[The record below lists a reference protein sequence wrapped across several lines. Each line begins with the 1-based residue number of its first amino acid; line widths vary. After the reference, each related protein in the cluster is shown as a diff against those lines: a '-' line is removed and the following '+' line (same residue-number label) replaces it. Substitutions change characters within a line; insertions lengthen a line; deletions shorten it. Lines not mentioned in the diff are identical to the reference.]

1 MGITVD
7 NLDIT
12 IDDGDLVIT
21 GSAYENDKK
30 AIEDKFSEDLFNG
43 IVGTSVN
50 LQVKEGSTVGWENYP
65 CVTDSGVIPEQYFDD
80 NYYGNTSKY
89 SIKLADNTTG
99 VFFQDGTYTV
109 GESQEKKNYKCDG
122 NNIVDKGNNTV
133 LFKSQSQNTT
143 DDASKTGGNT
153 SGGNTTG
160 GKTGGSAG
168 GGSSASSASAA
179 TPAFSAPQQAQ
190 VPNIGASVVSS
201 EGRIGQIVS
210 SAATEQG
217 ARPIQTYVVGSQVST
232 QQQLDRR
239 VSLSARMG
247 G

>member
-30 AIEDKFSEDLFNG
+30 QIEDKFLSEDLFNG
-43 IVGTSVN
+43 IVGTRIN

-80 NYYGNTSKY
+80 YYGNTSKY

-109 GESQEKKNYKCDG
+109 GENQEKKNYKCDG
-122 NNIVDKGNNTV
+122 NNIVDKNNNTV

-143 DDASKTGGNT
+143 DDTSKTGG
-153 SGGNTTG
+153 SAGGGNTTG

-168 GGSSASSASAA
+168 GG
-179 TPAFSAPQQAQ
+179 TQYQKYPFGWV
-190 VPNIGASVVSS
+190 VPNTIKPDVLASIREKIGNK
-201 EGRIGQIVS
+201 EQ
-210 SAATEQG
+210 TETPG
-217 ARPIQTYVVGSQVST
+217 TLSQNDIN
-232 QQQLDRR
+232 L
-239 VSLSARMG
+239 LYKFIEKL
-247 G
+247 